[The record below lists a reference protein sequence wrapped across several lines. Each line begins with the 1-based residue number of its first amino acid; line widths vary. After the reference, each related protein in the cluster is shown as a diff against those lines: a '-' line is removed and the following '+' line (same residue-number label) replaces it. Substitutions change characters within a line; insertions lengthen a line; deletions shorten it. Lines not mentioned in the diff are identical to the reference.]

1 MPDFDAIVVGAGP
14 NGLAAAIELARAG
27 KRVQVCEA
35 KPTIGG
41 GARTM
46 ELTLPG
52 FLHDVCSAIHPLGV
66 GSPFFRS
73 LPLHQFGLE
82 WLYTEI
88 EMAHPF
94 DDGSAAL
101 MLRSIE
107 ATGETLDPGD
117 GRRYTALM
125 RPFAERWDA
134 LAHEIL
140 GPFGIPSNPFLLG
153 GFGIPALMPARVL
166 AQTWFRG
173 PKAQAFF
180 AGMAAHSFLPLETV
194 ASASFGLVLG
204 ILSHAVGWAIP
215 KGGSQSIVNAMTA
228 YLESLGGEIVVGR
241 PVTALNELPDSQ
253 AVLFDLTPKQILA
266 IAGDALPVGYR
277 QKLEGYRYGPG
288 VFKMDW
294 ALSEPIP
301 WKNAD
306 CRRAGTVHLGATL
319 HEIAD
324 SERAIWSGKKD
335 STPYTLV
342 AQQSIVD
349 STRAPAGKH
358 TGWAYCHVPSGST
371 EDMSERIIRQIER
384 FAPGFRDTILH
395 THTTNTKQ
403 LEAYNNNYIGGDV
416 NGGVQD
422 IFQLFTRP
430 VARVSPYTTPN
441 PRLYICSSSTP
452 PGGGVHGMC
461 GYHAAK
467 AALHHAF

>member
-101 MLRSIE
+101 LFRSIE

-117 GRRYTALM
+117 ARRYAALM

-134 LAHEIL
+134 LAQEIL
-140 GPFGIPSNPFLLG
+140 GPFGIPRNPFLLG
-153 GFGIPALMPARVL
+153 GFGIPALMPAKVL
-166 AQTWFRG
+166 AETWFKG
-173 PKAQAFF
+173 PKARAFF

-204 ILSHAVGWAIP
+204 ILGHAVGWAIP
-215 KGGSQSIVNAMTA
+215 KGGSQSIMNAMTA

-241 PVTALNELPDSQ
+241 PVTALSDLPDSN
-253 AVLFDLTPKQILA
+253 AVLFDLTPRQILA

-342 AQQSIVD
+342 AQQSIAD
-349 STRAPAGKH
+349 GTRAPAGQH
-358 TGWAYCHVPSGST
+358 TGWAYCHVVSGST

-395 THTTNTKQ
+395 THTTNTRQ

-461 GYHAAK
+461 GYHAAQ
-467 AALHHAF
+467 AALRHAF